1 MNKILI
7 YNGNVHE
14 ASTIGFNKRI
24 FKISNAEIS
33 KGDFNYDEFCDTEL
47 KKILDKEYDAIY
59 VTLNLSDIDY
69 LSMEGLRIV
78 HHIRLSQKLFNSR
91 TPIVLLCQE
100 KLEHILKLTSLG
112 DILLTPG
119 TFLSSD
125 LTLKEEFPFNR
136 LSDEQYKKYLTR
148 TKIDSPDNYQSH
160 HSIANE
166 WALYRYAS
174 AIKKPTSQ
182 QGIHFFDELEA
193 KLTKL
198 TYLKTLHFKYHE
210 ILYQRQY
217 FKDKDKHKE
226 NTYGI
231 TGIEGKKI
239 GLIEDEYAKG
249 WIEFYSCILEESNAL
264 LVPFTEFDKSLEK
277 NTLIE
282 NIKTWFKVQ
291 IEKDCLCDLYIID
304 LRLHDDDFYE
314 KNPEELSGFIISEY
328 IKKLNPGI
336 QILISTASDKFRN
349 FEVFIKKGITNFS
362 IKESPETNLSKIE
375 TGDRIN
381 VIQNEI
387 RKGCLKA
394 YLAKI
399 YFEIQNIDSQSHFLK
414 STDENETEFKNRV
427 FGKGGLLFDVF
438 YFLNSDDPK
447 MIYNSLLT
455 CFIILEEYS
464 SIYGVFDPGSWKIRD
479 KSNKLES
486 IYVTNSPKFKFQLK
500 FGEYNDLMYEI
511 NSTLIGLDFFEIE
524 KPVTLELRPK
534 KATDMLRIALV
545 LFYRNNISEAKIDR
559 LFKLKFIRNNTAHF
573 GNLKKGYHLKAS
585 EIEFII
591 SDILKGIL

>member
-1 MNKILI
+1 MNKLLI

-14 ASTIGFNKRI
+14 TSTIDFNRKV
-24 FKISNAEIS
+24 FKVSNAEVS

-69 LSMEGLRIV
+69 LSMEGLRV
-78 HHIRLSQKLFNSR
+78 AHHIRLSQKLFNSR
-91 TPIVLLCQE
+91 TPIVILCQE
-100 KLEHILKLTSLG
+100 KLEHILKLSSLG

-125 LTLKEEFPFNR
+125 LTLNEEFTFNK
-136 LSDEQYKKYLTR
+136 LSDELYKKYLTR
-148 TKIDSPDNYQSH
+148 IKIDSPDNYQSH

-182 QGIHFFDELEA
+182 QGIQFFDELEA

-210 ILYQRQY
+210 IMYQRQY
-217 FKDKDKHKE
+217 FKDKHKE
-226 NTYGI
+226 NTYAI

-239 GLIEDEYAKG
+239 ALIEDEYTKG
-249 WIEFYSCILEESNAL
+249 WVEFYNCILEESKAQ
-264 LVPFTEFDKSLEK
+264 LVPYTEFNKSFEK
-277 NTLIE
+277 NILIE
-282 NIKTWFKVQ
+282 KIKKWLKLQ
-291 IEKDCLCDLYIID
+291 IESGGICDLYIID

-349 FEVFIKKGITNFS
+349 FEVFIKKGINNFS
-362 IKESPETNLSKIE
+362 IKESPENKLNKLE
-375 TGDRIN
+375 TSYLISET
-381 VIQNEI
+381 QNEI
-387 RKGCLKA
+387 RRGCSKS

-399 YFEIQNIDSQSHFLK
+399 YSEIQNIDSNSHFLK
-414 STDENETEFKNRV
+414 LTDENETEFKNRV
-427 FGKGGLLFDVF
+427 FGHGGLLYDVF

-524 KPVTLELRPK
+524 KPVPLELRPK

-545 LFYRNNISEAKIDR
+545 LFYRNNIPEAKIDR